1 MVSEDCR
8 QKSKVF
14 RQTRSNEG
22 EQEQAVQRAE
32 QEIGFLALWSLW
44 AMTIAIPY
52 NTNLVRDV
60 AKRVLGEL
68 AA

>member
-1 MVSEDCR
+1 
-8 QKSKVF
+8 
-14 RQTRSNEG
+14 
-22 EQEQAVQRAE
+22 VQRAE